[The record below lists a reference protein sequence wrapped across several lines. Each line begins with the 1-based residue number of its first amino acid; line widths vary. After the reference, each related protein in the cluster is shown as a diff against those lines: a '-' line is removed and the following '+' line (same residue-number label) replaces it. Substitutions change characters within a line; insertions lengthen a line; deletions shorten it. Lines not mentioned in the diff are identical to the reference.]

1 MSHRTRSRTADSTDG
16 KKHIKLRERI
26 AIMKKREHEQSEAFE
41 SAMQSIHEVSTRGG
55 WGYKVSMRGG
65 KG

>member
-41 SAMQSIHEVSTRGG
+41 SAMQSIHEVS
-55 WGYKVSMRGG
+55 MRGG
-65 KG
+65 G